1 MPAVNWDIF
10 QSLPGSAEKNF
21 EMLCRCLTR
30 RHYARYG
37 DFAALANQPGV
48 EFHLKLHT
56 SCSLGKA
63 GQWYGW
69 QCRWYALAS
78 GHALGAARRKK
89 IEKAIATTEKE
100 LPGITDWVLWTRH
113 ALTKGD
119 QEWFYGLRTHMQRHL
134 WTTAEV
140 EEHLSGEAEI
150 FRATYFGELVV
161 TPESL
166 TALHQR
172 AVAQIGRRW
181 QPEVHQ
187 TVDAERA
194 IRRMLGEPEA
204 WNAVQRLAEILQLAG
219 RSVRANI
226 AGLAGPLAE
235 STAEAAKLVE
245 RFALALGATGKDLTN
260 GDLDLLRQTLAA
272 RPDLPDAK
280 LAALPRL
287 LRSARHRAALFLTN
301 ALADIRSAHTLQI
314 EISKELSTRIISVKA
329 DAGCGKTQLAAH
341 LSAADTNHPAG
352 ILLHG
357 RDLHAGHTLDDL
369 ARHITVRAEPVRS
382 MERLVAAL
390 DAAGQRAHRRL
401 PLVIDGL
408 NEAEDPRAWKPLL
421 ASLYEVLKEYP
432 YVLVVCTVRTAFV
445 DEALPDC
452 VERLELP
459 GFGRDVY
466 DAIRRYFAHYKI
478 DLTDARLPVNLLSH
492 PLTLHLF
499 CEVTN
504 PAREKIVG
512 VEAMP
517 ESLTALFDRYLK
529 QASERIAELA
539 PRSQRYYE
547 QDVRQALDVIGGLLW
562 ESHARDL
569 DEGDLRQRLGD
580 SSRPWNESM
589 LRALEQ
595 EGVVLRFP
603 DKETKGTHVGTAY
616 DLLGGHLAADAV
628 ITTYGNR
635 GFESW
640 FKSESTLKSLT
651 GPLPDQHPLA
661 NDILRALVGLLPRRL
676 HRQHLWP
683 LLDEP
688 ERTLALHQAAELE
701 GDYLDAATVDE
712 LAARAIQPPSG
723 PADLLDRLWRT
734 RGARGH
740 PLNSAFLD
748 GILRPMSL
756 RNRDLRW
763 SEWIRRR
770 GPELAEDLKWLE
782 AQWRKR
788 GVLRADAEQ
797 LRAKWVMWLLTSTVR
812 EVRDKATRALYW
824 FGRRDPNEFF
834 QMAVSSLEINDPY
847 VSERML
853 AAAYGV
859 CMTLHCR
866 PKLEKFRADLLPK
879 LARRIYEEMFA
890 ASAPHSTTHALTRDY
905 ARGIIDIARIHN
917 PSLLSKAEESRVVA
931 PFKEGGIR
939 EWEAMEDPNE
949 GKYRE
954 GNAPLGMD
962 FANYTLGAL
971 ARGRRTYDFGHEEY
985 KRLIGQITWRIY
997 QLGYS
1002 LEAFGDIDKGV
1013 MEDRYGRRGNRQAV
1027 ERYGKKYARIA
1038 YFEQYGLRKDVGLLD
1053 EKWHM
1058 MGERPSDADID
1069 PSFPDSPYPMRL
1081 AGDLLGDRSCDV
1093 DLWVRQGPVPDFAQY
1108 VIRQEIGRAAGPWVL
1123 LEGHCSQS
1131 DEPAERN
1138 GFVKLQCFLLLKEDA
1153 SDFVRLMKGQSPEAY
1168 RLPDVEEDDL
1178 IFAGEVPWCDTFP
1191 HNDINTVDF
1200 VTGKTRIVVSTEDPR
1215 YSLRVAQSLGSA
1227 APSAG
1232 RDKSPKFEQVNV
1244 YKKIPVYV
1252 PVRRNRFS
1260 SSAGVE
1266 RPSCLVPAKVLTD
1279 CFRLWPDLP
1288 TWNMYDKSGRL
1299 CSIATAEGSGPDY
1312 EQYLFIKQDL
1322 IDVFLAKQNLALVW
1336 VAWGERQHYPLRR
1349 TTAQSNY
1356 AGYKY
1361 FHQVYRYT
1369 RSGPKRNG

>member
-1 MPAVNWDIF
+1 MPTVNWDIF
-10 QSLPGSAEKNF
+10 QNLPGSAEKNF

-56 SCSLGKA
+56 PCSLGKP

-69 QCRWYALAS
+69 QCRWYALMS
-78 GHALGAARRKK
+78 GRALGAARRKK

-119 QEWFYGLRTHMQRHL
+119 QAWFYGLPTHMRRHL
-134 WTTAEV
+134 WASDEV

-150 FRATYFGELVV
+150 FRATYFGELVL
-161 TPESL
+161 TPDGL

-172 AVAQIGRRW
+172 AAAQIGRRW

-204 WNAVQRLAEILQLAG
+204 WNAVQRLAGILQLEG
-219 RSVRANI
+219 RSVRANM
-226 AGLAGPLAE
+226 ADLVGPLAE
-235 STAEAAKLVE
+235 STAEVVRLVDG
-245 RFALALGATGKDLTN
+245 FTLALTATGKGLTN
-260 GDLDLLRQTLAA
+260 GDLDLLRETLAA
-272 RPDLPDAK
+272 RRGLPDAK
-280 LAALPRL
+280 LAALPRR
-287 LRSARHRAALFLTN
+287 LRSAGHRAALFLTN
-301 ALADIRSAHTLQI
+301 ALANIRSAHTLQS
-314 EISKELSTRIISVKA
+314 EINRELSTRIISVKA

-341 LSAADTNHPAG
+341 LSAADSNRPAG

-369 ARHITVRAEPVRS
+369 AHHITVQAEPVRS

-390 DAAGQRAHRRL
+390 DAAGQRAYRRL

-421 ASLYEVLKEYP
+421 ASLYEALKGYP

-452 VERLELP
+452 VETLELP

-466 DAIRRYFAHYKI
+466 DAIRRYFAHYRI
-478 DLTDARLPVNLLSH
+478 DFTDARLPVRLLSH

-504 PAREKIVG
+504 PARGKIVG
-512 VEAMP
+512 VESMP

-539 PRSQRYYE
+539 PRSHRYYE
-547 QDVRQALDVIGGLLW
+547 QDVRQALDLVGGLLW
-562 ESHARDL
+562 ENRARDL
-569 DEGDLRQRLGD
+569 DEEDLRERLGD

-589 LRALEQ
+589 VRALEQ

-603 DKETKGTHVGTAY
+603 GKETKGTRVGAAY
-616 DLLGGHLAADAV
+616 DLLGGHLAADAI

-640 FKSESTLKSLT
+640 FKSESTVKSLT
-651 GPLPDQHPLA
+651 GPMPGQHPLA
-661 NDILRALVGLLPRRL
+661 NDILRALVGLVPRRL
-676 HRQHLWP
+676 HRQQVWP

-688 ERTLALHQAAELE
+688 ERTFALQQAAELE
-701 GDYLDAATVDE
+701 GNYLDAATVNE
-712 LAARAIQPPSG
+712 LAAHVIQPPSG

-734 RGARGH
+734 RGAPAH

-763 SEWIRRR
+763 SEWIRRG
-770 GPELAEDLKWLE
+770 GPELIEDLKWLE
-782 AQWRKR
+782 AQWRER
-788 GVLRADAEQ
+788 EVLRADAEQ

-812 EVRDKATRALYW
+812 EVRDRATRTLYW
-824 FGRRDPNEFF
+824 FGRRDPNELFKL
-834 QMAVSSLEINDPY
+834 AVNSLEINDPY

-859 CMTLHCR
+859 CMALHCR

-890 ASAPHSTTHALTRDY
+890 ATALHSTTHALTRDF
-905 ARGIIDIARIHN
+905 ARGIIDIARVHN
-917 PSLLSKAEESRVVA
+917 PSLLSSSEESRVVP

-939 EWEAMEDPNE
+939 EWPVMDDPNE
-949 GKYRE
+949 GKYRD
-954 GNAPLGMD
+954 GNSPLGMD
-962 FANYTLGAL
+962 FANYTIGSLVPKRQNWDL
-971 ARGRRTYDFGHEEY
+971 EDKEY
-985 KRLIGQITWRIY
+985 VRVLGQIVWRIY

-1002 LEAFGDIDKGV
+1002 LEAFGDVDKQIAAG
-1013 MEDRYGRRGNRQAV
+1013 RYRWGDERPAV
-1027 ERYGKKYARIA
+1027 DRYGKKYARIA
-1038 YFEQYGLRKDVGLLD
+1038 YFEQYGFRKDAGLLD
-1053 EKWHM
+1053 EEWHM
-1058 MGERPSDADID
+1058 MGERPLDADID
-1069 PSFPDSPYPMRL
+1069 PSFPEHPYPMRL
-1081 AGDLLGDRSCDV
+1081 IGDLLGDRSRDV
-1093 DLWVRQGPVPDFAQY
+1093 DMWVQQGPVPDFGRYLVPQN
-1108 VIRQEIGRAAGPWVL
+1108 IGSATGPWVM
-1123 LEGHCSQS
+1123 LEGHRSQN
-1131 DEPAERN
+1131 DKTAERN
-1138 GFVKLQCFLLLKEDA
+1138 GFVKLQGFLLLKEDA
-1153 SDFVRLMKGQSPEAY
+1153 SEFVRLMKGKSPGGDW
-1168 RLPDVEEDDL
+1168 LPGVEEDDL
-1178 IFAGEVPWCDTFP
+1178 IFAGEVPWRDTFP
-1191 HNDINTVDF
+1191 HNALSTVDF
-1200 VTGKTRIVVSTEDPR
+1200 VIGKARVKVSAKDPR
-1215 YSLRVAQSLGSA
+1215 HNLRAALLLGRL
-1227 APSAG
+1227 APLAG
-1232 RDKSPKFEQVNV
+1232 PGRPPRFDYVNV
-1244 YKKIPVYV
+1244 YERIPVYV
-1252 PVRRNRFS
+1252 PVRRNRFPS
-1260 SSAGVE
+1260 HAGTE
-1266 RPSCLVPAKVLTD
+1266 RPSCLVPAKVLTS
-1279 CFRLWPDLP
+1279 CFRLWLALP
-1288 TWNMYDKSGRL
+1288 TWNMFDQSGRL
-1299 CSIATAEGSGPDY
+1299 CTIATAEGSEPSH
-1312 EQYLFIKQDL
+1312 ERYLFVKRDL
-1322 IDVFLAKQNLALVW
+1322 IDTFLAKQNLALVW
-1336 VAWGERQHYPLRR
+1336 VAWGERQHYPLPQ
-1349 TTAQSNY
+1349 TPTGSDY
-1356 AGYKY
+1356 LGYKY
-1361 FHQVYRYT
+1361 FHRVYRHT
-1369 RSGPKRNG
+1369 RSGPKREV